1 MELRYSVDNVTWVAH
16 DVSLVTFEEYKERL
30 ASNFELEPF
39 ELESK
44 GTSSLTV
51 YKKIKTDKTVEIED
65 EDGDMI
71 LHKKYYRERQI
82 HLQYIHGKSIVR
94 MEYNPNVISKEIAYF
109 IEEGLTKEMFPE
121 RSMSRMD
128 IALDI
133 FGRDMTYLRL
143 ARPRVKTNFTMGSDG
158 VLETQYYG
166 MRKSDVMVRIYNKGR
181 QRRQLFS
188 KGSIYEDFPEDL
200 TALAR
205 KHWFRVEMQI
215 RTKRIDDWK
224 ELFLEC
230 IDQMYFLI
238 DEKLLGHDFKVIS
251 SVIALREKPELWGLV
266 PTRSKARYRKFFVEE
281 FSDEGFKEET
291 KKLLLEKVAIFEHYF
306 HLYPSRD

>member
-121 RSMSRMD
+121 RSMSRLD
-128 IALDI
+128 VALDV
-133 FGRDMTYLRL
+133 FGKDLTFLRL
-143 ARPRVKTNFTMGSDG
+143 ARPRVKSSYIMGSDS
-158 VLETQYYG
+158 VLESQYYG
-166 MRKSDVMVRIYNKGR
+166 MRKSDVMIRIYNKGR
-181 QRRQLFS
+181 ERRQMFA
-188 KGSIYEDFPEDL
+188 KGSAYEDFSDDL
-200 TALAR
+200 SALAR
-205 KHWFRVEMQI
+205 KNWFRIEMQI

-224 ELFLEC
+224 DLFLEC
-230 IDQMYFLI
+230 IEQMYFLI
-238 DEKLLGHDFKVIS
+238 DENL
-251 SVIALREKPELWGLV
+251 
-266 PTRSKARYRKFFVEE
+266 
-281 FSDEGFKEET
+281 
-291 KKLLLEKVAIFEHYF
+291 
-306 HLYPSRD
+306 